1 MITHTTAIILKSVD
15 YQESSKIITV
25 LTEAHG
31 KIALIA
37 RGAKRPKSKLS
48 GLIEIGHIL
57 DVIYYYKP
65 TRSVQSLTEA
75 TINFSSL
82 SFRRDFERA
91 SILFA
96 SLELINQ
103 LIHEHERNEVVYNFL
118 STFIP
123 WLANYEGI
131 KPSIFCYVQLRC
143 AELIGF
149 NLAFESDDTLE
160 GSYFDVTHGVITNR
174 LQSELSYKLTVIQTQ
189 FLKQALTSKS
199 EKVFQVGLVGGE
211 LKQLI
216 HHLDVYF
223 KYHIEG
229 YQDRKS
235 DSIFDQ
241 MLKDYQ

>member
-1 MITHTTAIILKSVD
+1 MITHTTAVILKSVD

-25 LTEAHG
+25 LSKAHG
-31 KIALIA
+31 KIAIIA

-57 DVIYYYKP
+57 DVVYYYKP
-65 TRSVQSLTEA
+65 TRSIQSLTEA
-75 TINFSSL
+75 SIKFSSL
-82 SFRRDFERA
+82 SFRQDFERA
-91 SILFA
+91 SILFG

-103 LIHEHERNEVVYNFL
+103 LVHEHEENDKIFTFL
-118 STFIP
+118 VKFLE
-123 WLANYEGI
+123 WLSHYSPIN
-131 KPSIFCYVQLRC
+131 PSIFCYVQLRC

-149 NLAFESDDTLE
+149 NLAFDSDDTLNE
-160 GSYFDVTHGVITNR
+160 SYFDVTHGIITTR
-174 LQSELSYKLTVIQTQ
+174 LQSELSYKLTVLQTQ
-189 FLKQALTSKS
+189 FLKQALTSRS
-199 EKVFQVGLVGGE
+199 DKVFKLGLAGGE

>member
-15 YQESSKIITV
+15 YQESSKILTV
-25 LTEAHG
+25 LTREHG

-37 RGAKRPKSKLS
+37 RGAKKPKSKLS
-48 GLIEIGHIL
+48 GLIEIGHVL
-57 DVIYYYKP
+57 DVVYYYKP

-75 TINFSSL
+75 SIHFSSL
-82 SFRRDFERA
+82 NFRKDFDRA

-96 SLELINQ
+96 SLELVNQ
-103 LIHEHERNEVVYNFL
+103 LIHEHEENEDIFNFL
-118 STFIP
+118 VTFIK
-123 WLANYEGI
+123 WLAEYESI
-131 KPSIFCYVQLRC
+131 NPSIFCYVQLRC

-149 NLAFESDDTLE
+149 NLAFESDDTLD
-160 GSYFDVTHGVITNR
+160 GSYFDVTHGIITNR
-174 LQSELSYKLTVIQTQ
+174 FQSELSYKLTVIQTQ
-189 FLKQALTSKS
+189 FLRQALTSRS
-199 EKVFQVGLVGGE
+199 NKVFQLGLVGGE

-235 DSIFDQ
+235 DAIFDQ

>member
-1 MITHTTAIILKSVD
+1 MITHTAAVILKSVD

-25 LTEAHG
+25 LTKAHG

-37 RGAKRPKSKLS
+37 RGAKKPKSKLS
-48 GLIEIGHIL
+48 GLIEIGHVL
-57 DVIYYYKP
+57 DVVYYYKP

-75 TINFSSL
+75 SIKFSSL
-82 SFRRDFERA
+82 SFRQDIERA

-96 SLELINQ
+96 SLELVNQ
-103 LIHEHERNEVVYNFL
+103 LVHDHEENEKVFHFL
-118 STFIP
+118 ITFIE
-123 WLANYEGI
+123 WLANYSSI
-131 KPSIFCYVQLRC
+131 NPSIFCYVQLRC

-149 NLAFESDDTLE
+149 NLAFETDDTFN

-189 FLKQALTSKS
+189 FLRQALTSKS
-199 EKVFQVGLVGGE
+199 EKVFQLGLAGGE

-241 MLKDYQ
+241 MLKEYQ